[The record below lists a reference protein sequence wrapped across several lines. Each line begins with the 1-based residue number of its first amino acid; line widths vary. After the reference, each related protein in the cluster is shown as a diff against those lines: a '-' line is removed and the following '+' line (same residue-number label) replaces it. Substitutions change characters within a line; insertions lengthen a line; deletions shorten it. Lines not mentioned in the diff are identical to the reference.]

1 MLAAHDLGL
10 GTCWIHRAKEEFQ
23 MPEWKDWLK
32 SLGIQ
37 GEWEG
42 IGHLALGYPDGDY
55 PKVIERKGNRVFWCE

>member
-55 PKVIERKGNRVFWCE
+55 PKEIERKGNKVFWCE